1 MKTKIRLHGKLKK
14 IYGSEF
20 QFVNIKKPADAI
32 YALEVAQPGIK
43 KDIMEG
49 SKNGLVYEMIVND
62 SETIECNKF
71 SQNKS
76 EIKTID
82 IAPAVVGKKDLFEII
97 LGIALVIG
105 SFFVGPILGAFMFS
119 AGIGLIVTGIEYLN
133 TTIPETEPDISNDSF
148 INTQV
153 RNNSYAFT
161 NPVNTSAQG
170 TPVPVGYG
178 RLRIGS
184 KVIGTSL
191 VNYNLYND
199 RQIGI
204 VESNRSNSIEK
215 LNETFESSATFSLRG
230 Y

>member
-20 QFVNIKKPADAI
+20 EFVNIKKPADVI
-32 YALEVAQPGIK
+32 YALESVQPGIK
-43 KDIMEG
+43 KDIMEW
-49 SKNGLVYEMIVND
+49 SKNGLIYEMIVND
-62 SETIECNKF
+62 SETIEYNKF
-71 SQNKS
+71 SENKS

-82 IAPAVVGKKDLFEII
+82 LAPAVAGRKDFFEII

-105 SFFVGPILGAFMFS
+105 SFFVGPILGMFMF
-119 AGIGLIVTGIEYLN
+119 ATGIGLIRTGIEYLN
-133 TTIPETEPDISNDSF
+133 TTIPETEPDTENF

-153 RNNSYAFT
+153 RNNSYTFT
-161 NPVNTSAQG
+161 NPVNTAAQG

-184 KVIGTSL
+184 KVVGTSL
-191 VNYNLYND
+191 VNYDLYND